1 MTRNVLII
9 ITFISLFVSCHQ
21 PPNFI
26 GFTYPDGN
34 TKALILSYD
43 DGTIQDIELAALFDK
58 NHLIG
63 TFNLNSK
70 YLGVTRGWPQQ
81 DGDTIYQRYVPKDS
95 LLIIYKNHE
104 IAAHGAL
111 HKNFTAISKEEILEE
126 INTDLE
132 VLEKLTNRNIISM
145 AYPFGSTN
153 DSIAN
158 LIASTGIKNGRTV
171 DDTHTFDLPNNYM
184 IWHPTCHDSKA
195 LDYLDSYLELDR
207 QQLSVF
213 YVWGHSWEFGN
224 KERWDNMVTFCET
237 IGTSNDIWSV
247 GHGELTNY
255 LLAIENVQID
265 HNKIVNPLDNEPIW
279 VRLSSGIEKLSPGES
294 ITIKQ

>member
-1 MTRNVLII
+1 MIHNLILSLAI
-9 ITFISLFVSCHQ
+9 ISLLFSCNEKPSFVD
-21 PPNFI
+21 
-26 GFTYPDGN
+26 FTYPEGK
-34 TKALILSYD
+34 TKALVLSYD
-43 DGTIQDIELAALFDK
+43 DGTIQDIELTELFDK
-58 NHLIG
+58 NNLIG

-70 YLGVTRGWPQQ
+70 YLGVRRGWPQQ
-81 DGDTIYQRYVPKDS
+81 NGDTIYQRYVPKDS

-111 HKNFTAISKEEILEE
+111 HKYFTDISNEEVLEE

-132 VLEKLTNRNIISM
+132 ILESLTNREIISM

-153 DSIAN
+153 DTIAN

-171 DDTHTFDLPNNYM
+171 DDTYTYDIPKNYM
-184 IWHPTCHDSKA
+184 IWHPTCHDSKV
-195 LDYLDSYLELDR
+195 LDYLNPYLELNE

-224 KERWDNMVTFCET
+224 EERWKNMVTFCEK
-237 IGTSNDIWSV
+237 IGKSNDIWSV
-247 GHGELTNY
+247 GHGKLTNY

-265 HNKIVNPLDNEPIW
+265 EQKILNPSDNSPIW
-279 VRLSSGIEKLSPGES
+279 INLSSGIEKLEPGES
-294 ITIKQ
+294 IQLKH

>member
-1 MTRNVLII
+1 MNRYII
-9 ITFISLFVSCHQ
+9 LFIAFISVFVSCDEK
-21 PPNFI
+21 PSFI
-26 GFTYPDGN
+26 DFTYPEGN
-34 TKALILSYD
+34 TKALVLSYD
-43 DGTIQDIELAALFDK
+43 DGTIQDIELAQLFEK
-58 NHLIG
+58 NNLVG

-81 DGDTIYQRYVPKDS
+81 NGDTIYQRYVPKDS

-111 HKNFTAISKEEILEE
+111 HKNFTGISSDEVLEE

-132 VLEKLTNRNIISM
+132 ILKSLTNREIISM

-153 DSIAN
+153 DSVSR

-171 DDTHTFDLPNNYM
+171 DDTYAFDFPKNYM
-184 IWHPTCHDSKA
+184 VWHPTCHDSKV
-195 LDYLDSYLELDR
+195 LDFLDPYLELNV

-224 KERWDNMVTFCET
+224 EERWNNMVKFCES
-237 IGTSNDIWSV
+237 IGKSNDIWSV
-247 GHGELTNY
+247 GHGQLTNY
-255 LLAIENVQID
+255 LLAIENVQVD
-265 HNKIVNPLDNEPIW
+265 EQKITNPSDNSPIW
-279 VRLSSGIEKLSPGES
+279 INLSSGIKKLDPGES
-294 ITIKQ
+294 ISLKQ

>member
-1 MTRNVLII
+1 MIHNLILSLAI
-9 ITFISLFVSCHQ
+9 ISLLFSCNEKPSFVD
-21 PPNFI
+21 
-26 GFTYPDGN
+26 FTYPEGK
-34 TKALILSYD
+34 TKALVLSYD
-43 DGTIQDIELAALFDK
+43 DGTIQDIELTELFDK
-58 NHLIG
+58 NNLIG

-70 YLGVTRGWPQQ
+70 YLGVRRGWPQQ
-81 DGDTIYQRYVPKDS
+81 NGDTIYQRYVPKDS

-111 HKNFTAISKEEILEE
+111 HKYFTDISNEEVLEE

-132 VLEKLTNRNIISM
+132 ILESLTNREIISM

-153 DSIAN
+153 DTIAN

-171 DDTHTFDLPNNYM
+171 DDTYTYDIPKNYM
-184 IWHPTCHDSKA
+184 IWHPTCHDSKV
-195 LDYLDSYLELDR
+195 LDYLNPYLELNE

-224 KERWDNMVTFCET
+224 EERWKNMVTFCEK
-237 IGTSNDIWSV
+237 IGKSNDIWSV
-247 GHGELTNY
+247 GHGKLTNY

-265 HNKIVNPLDNEPIW
+265 EQKILNPSDNSPIW
-279 VRLSSGIEKLSPGES
+279 INLSSGIEKLEPGES
-294 ITIKQ
+294 IQLKQ